1 MNTKNK
7 NGDKKRNDT
16 IRLILLLA
24 IVVIMIGVTIALIP
38 QIKDLLTQEGR
49 EALKERIDSFGFWG
63 ILVFIGIQILQIV
76 IAFIPGEP
84 IEIVAGILYGMWGG
98 LAASIIGILI
108 GTISVFYLVKLLGKP
123 FVNTFFGEEKLNKF
137 RILND
142 ERKLELLTFILFLI
156 PGTPKDILI
165 YVVSLTKIKASRF
178 FIIATLSRLPSVASS
193 VLVGATLG
201 RGNFILS
208 IVIFLVTGAIG
219 VVGIMFN
226 DKLMKRFRTSDKE

>member
-1 MNTKNK
+1 MDTRNK
-7 NGDKKRNDT
+7 KGDVKRNDT
-16 IRLILLLA
+16 IRLIILLA
-24 IVVIMIGVTIALIP
+24 IVLIMVAVTVALIP

-49 EALKERIDSFGFWG
+49 EALKEQIDSFGFWG

-98 LAASIIGILI
+98 LATCIIGILI
-108 GTISVFYLVKLLGKP
+108 GTISVYYLVKLLGKP
-123 FVNTFFGEEKLNKF
+123 FVNAFFGEDKLNKF

-142 ERKLELLTFILFLI
+142 ERKLELITFILFLI
-156 PGTPKDILI
+156 PGTPKDVLI
-165 YVVSLTKIKASRF
+165 YVASLTKIKASRF
-178 FIIATLSRLPSVASS
+178 FTIATLSRLPSVASS

-208 IVIFLVTGAIG
+208 IVIFLLTGAIG
-219 VVGIMFN
+219 VIGIMFN
-226 DKLMKRFRTSDKE
+226 DKLMKRFRSGDKD